1 MPDNR
6 PRPRRRRHSVEPPSP
21 LPEGFRGWLERVDGD
36 SATRDA
42 TKAPLPPALLL
53 GSQEVAQSK
62 RQAAL
67 SLLRAGAVTNLTEAA
82 EAAGVLPGTLRSYLH
97 RHPEEKAGL
106 NLHQGRRRDPDCLSA
121 RAAELVRAGASQE
134 DAAGQVGVSQAA
146 VSKWIKRQA
155 DKGTASN
162 TATTDEPPSLDGPG
176 QGKDPEK

>member
-6 PRPRRRRHSVEPPSP
+6 PRPSRRRHSVEPPSL
-21 LPEGFRGWLERVDGD
+21 LPEGVRGWLERVDGD

-97 RHPEEKAGL
+97 RHPEEKVGL
-106 NLHQGRRRDPDCLSA
+106 NLHQGRRHNPDCLSA
-121 RAAELVRAGASQE
+121 QAAELVRAGASQE

-155 DKGTASN
+155 DKSTASN
-162 TATTDEPPSLDGPG
+162 TVPTNEPPSLDGPG